1 MSSSTATDPKER
13 LRSVGLRV
21 TAPRL
26 AVLHELERLAHAD
39 ADALAAAVRTH
50 HHAVSTQA
58 VYDVLR
64 VLTERGLTRR
74 IEPSGSTARYENR
87 VGDNH
92 HHLVCRRC
100 GDIADVECV
109 VGAAPCLDP
118 ADTNGFTVDEA
129 EVVFWGMCPTCRAN
143 PPSDPSHTEPPSTKE
158 Q

>member
-1 MSSSTATDPKER
+1 MGTMSSTTATDPRER
-13 LRSVGLRV
+13 LRSAGLRV

-26 AVLHELERLAHAD
+26 AVLRELDRLAHAD
-39 ADALAAAVRTH
+39 ADTLAGAVRNH
-50 HHAVSTQA
+50 HHSVSTQA

-74 IEPSGSTARYENR
+74 IEPAGSPARYENR

-92 HHLVCRRC
+92 HHVVCRGC
-100 GDIADVECV
+100 GAIADVECV

-118 ADTNGFTVDEA
+118 ADTNGFVVDEA
-129 EVVFWGMCPTCRAN
+129 EVVFWGSCPECRAN
-143 PPSDPSHTEPPSTKE
+143 PHTSTEKE

>member
-1 MSSSTATDPKER
+1 MRAMSSTTTAGLEER

-39 ADALAAAVRTH
+39 ADALAAAVRNH

-92 HHLVCRRC
+92 HHLVCRGC
-100 GDIADVECV
+100 GAIADVECV

-129 EVVFWGMCPTCRAN
+129 EVVFWGICADCQAAAH
-143 PPSDPSHTEPPSTKE
+143 S
-158 Q
+158 